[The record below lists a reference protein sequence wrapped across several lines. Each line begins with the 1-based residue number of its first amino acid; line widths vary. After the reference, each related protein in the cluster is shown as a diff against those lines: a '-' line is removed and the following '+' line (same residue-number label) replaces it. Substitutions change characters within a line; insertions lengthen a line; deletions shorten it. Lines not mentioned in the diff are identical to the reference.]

1 MEEKLI
7 KLRFLI
13 IIFSA
18 IMIIFPVFYG
28 CNKKA
33 GTSAKAKVEAP
44 VEKVEVK
51 PEILLNEKPESEK
64 GYVYDPAGRRDPF
77 VPLVVVSKEE
87 KKGSKIAG
95 NLESYDIGDFTVV
108 AIAKK
113 GSYYYAL
120 LIAPDNKSYTV
131 KEGTVIGLHNG
142 KVLQIT
148 SNKILIKEYV
158 EDYTGKQKS
167 REIFLELHKGEVE

>member
-1 MEEKLI
+1 
-7 KLRFLI
+7 
-13 IIFSA
+13 
-18 IMIIFPVFYG
+18 MIISPVFYG

-33 GTSAKAKVEAP
+33 GTSAKAKAKAP
-44 VEKVEVK
+44 AEKVEVK
-51 PEILLNEKPESEK
+51 PEIPLGDKPETEK
-64 GYVYDPAGRRDPF
+64 GYIYDPAGRRDPF
-77 VPLVVVSKEE
+77 VPLVVVSKAG
-87 KKGSKIAG
+87 KKGGSKIAG
-95 NLESYDIGDFTVV
+95 NLESYDIGDFTAV

-113 GSYYYAL
+113 GSHYYAL

-142 KVLQIT
+142 KVVQIT

-167 REIFLELHKGEVE
+167 REIFLELHKGGVE

>member
-1 MEEKLI
+1 M
-7 KLRFLI
+7 RFLI

-18 IMIIFPVFYG
+18 IMIISPVFYG

-33 GTSAKAKVEAP
+33 GTTSAKAKASA
-44 VEKVEVK
+44 VEKIEVK
-51 PEILLNEKPESEK
+51 PEILIGDKPESEK

-77 VPLVVVSKEE
+77 VPLVVVSKGE
-87 KKGSKIAG
+87 KKSSKIAG
-95 NLESYDIGDFTVV
+95 NLESYDIGDFTAV

-167 REIFLELHKGEVE
+167 REILLELHKGEVE

>member
-1 MEEKLI
+1 MKEKLS

-13 IIFSA
+13 ITFSA
-18 IMIIFPVFYG
+18 IMIIYPVLYG

-33 GTSAKAKVEAP
+33 GTSAKAKAET
-44 VEKVEVK
+44 VEKIDVK
-51 PEILLNEKPESEK
+51 PEMPVSEKPESEK

-77 VPLVVVSKEE
+77 VPLVVVSKGE

-95 NLESYDIGDFTVV
+95 NLESYDIGDFTAM

-113 GSYYYAL
+113 GSHYYAL
-120 LIAPDNKSYTV
+120 LVAPDNKSYTV
-131 KEGTVIGLHNG
+131 KEGTVIGLHSG
-142 KVLQIT
+142 KVVQIT
-148 SNKILIKEYV
+148 SNNVLIKEYV

-167 REIFLELHKGEVE
+167 REILLELHKGEVE